1 MLKLIDLCA
10 GTGGFTLAFEETKK
24 VECIYAN
31 DISEKSKKIYD
42 ENYKHKLT
50 LGNICDIK
58 VEDIPEHDILTAG
71 FPCQPF
77 SIAGK
82 LLGFND
88 ERSNVFW
95 KIKDIIAFHKP
106 RFVILENVKN
116 LESHDNGNTLKII
129 KDNLNEINYK
139 IKYKVLD
146 TCKYTEIPQHRER
159 IFIICFKNIDDYDKF
174 DFDFNIIENKRI
186 IDFLE
191 KKEIN
196 QKYYYNDE
204 TNNIH
209 KLILSSVIKR
219 DTIYQ
224 FRRVYVRENKNHK
237 CPTLTAN
244 MGSGGHN
251 IPIIK
256 DDKGVRKLTPR
267 ECFNFQG
274 FPDNYKL
281 SNLADSHLYKLA
293 GNAIT
298 IPIITLIAKKLINI
312 I

>member
-191 KKEIN
+191 KK
-196 QKYYYNDE
+196 K
-204 TNNIH
+204 
-209 KLILSSVIKR
+209 
-219 DTIYQ
+219 
-224 FRRVYVRENKNHK
+224 
-237 CPTLTAN
+237 
-244 MGSGGHN
+244 
-251 IPIIK
+251 
-256 DDKGVRKLTPR
+256 
-267 ECFNFQG
+267 
-274 FPDNYKL
+274 
-281 SNLADSHLYKLA
+281 
-293 GNAIT
+293 
-298 IPIITLIAKKLINI
+298 
-312 I
+312 